1 MKIEKLENC
10 TGCHA
15 CSSVCSQNAIELTLN
30 NEGFLYP
37 AVNSA
42 LCKQCKLCEKVCP
55 IITPTEKGIND
66 KPNAFAIENN
76 DEQVRLASSSGGI
89 FTAIAQNV
97 VTAGGVV
104 FGAKFDSDFN
114 AVHDYT
120 DNIAGL
126 ADFQGSKYVQSTI
139 GNSFRNCKRLLDS
152 GKLVLFSGTPCQIA
166 GLKNFLQK
174 DYPTLITADF
184 ICHGVPSVRLW
195 KKYVTSKSEKYKI
208 IKINFR
214 DKTNGWK
221 NYRVAFTYSD
231 GKTSRQ
237 DFRNDGYMR
246 LFLKNLS
253 LRPSCYSCNFKK
265 VNRCSDITLADFWGI
280 RQEIAD
286 FDDDRGTSF
295 VIVHSPKGQKII
307 ENLNVCTI
315 KEIDVDIG
323 ARHNPTL
330 TKSVALPENR
340 DAFFH
345 DLTANKLSIKQL
357 ADKYAAIPL
366 LTRTKKAIKLCL
378 KKILIRRKK

>member
-1 MKIEKLENC
+1 MKIEMLENC

-42 LCKQCKLCEKVCP
+42 LCKQCKLCENVCP

-66 KPNAFAIENN
+66 KPNAFAIKNN
-76 DEQVRLASSSGGI
+76 DEQVRLSSSSGGI
-89 FTAIAQNV
+89 FTGIAQNV

-114 AVHDYT
+114 VVHDYT

-195 KKYVTSKSEKYKI
+195 GKYVASKSKKHKI

-231 GKTSRQ
+231 GKISRQ

-286 FDDDRGTSF
+286 FDDDKGTSF
-295 VIVHSPKGQKII
+295 VIAHSPKGQKII
-307 ENLNVCTI
+307 ENLNACTI

-340 DAFFH
+340 DAFFD
-345 DLTANKLSIKQL
+345 DLTENKLSIKQL

-366 LTRTKKAIKLCL
+366 LTRTKKAIRLCL